1 MQVLNNKIVRNYII
15 PIILIPIIA
24 VLLTIILK
32 FTFNLG
38 SYLGTFM
45 RGLYELV
52 LRNFWNKTHFFEKT
66 YNILEKNVDFCWIF
80 QINLI

>member
-38 SYLGTFM
+38 TYLGTFM

-52 LRNFWNKTHFFEKT
+52 LRNF
-66 YNILEKNVDFCWIF
+66 
-80 QINLI
+80 